1 MAILY
6 VNLFF
11 LFRVLRKGKVI
22 IKFICF
28 IAVTAELTANAYSTF
43 YCNSYTPKEQI
54 GGYIEEIS
62 PIIEEVK
69 NRNKDNFY
77 RVEQSYKNT
86 TNDSMLL
93 NYNGLT
99 HSSSANDLNL
109 RDVLRNLGY
118 KTSLVYELYGMG
130 STIPIDSILGI
141 KYIIAINNNSI
152 FNSYVYPQNMYFNK
166 ISTEWDYSVYE
177 NPYALPIAYMVN
189 EKLAHIQRWDN
200 ESAFTYS
207 NYILNAMVNESFDLY
222 NPLEIT
228 DIKLNNVY
236 TELINNETVYKKVDL
251 TKNGTVEFTVK
262 AVDNNPVFMF
272 LKSQAYEDYMAGK
285 TNGLIMKNNVRLN
298 VNNHIKFEEFTSKG
312 YNVQFIGNYLKDKE
326 FKIVMTIM
334 NNSTTIGEVQIYSC
348 DMIKFKEVYDN
359 LSFNQIEN
367 TEYKDGY
374 IKGTIN
380 VESDK
385 KLMFTSIPYDEGWK
399 LKVDGEKKNYI
410 KVLNGFIAVELDEG
424 QHEIEF
430 KYILPGLKYGII
442 ISLASLCF
450 LIYGNIKHRR

>member
-1 MAILY
+1 MPWLM
-6 VNLFF
+6 
-11 LFRVLRKGKVI
+11 K
-22 IKFICF
+22 
-28 IAVTAELTANAYSTF
+28 
-43 YCNSYTPKEQI
+43 
-54 GGYIEEIS
+54 
-62 PIIEEVK
+62 
-69 NRNKDNFY
+69 
-77 RVEQSYKNT
+77 
-86 TNDSMLL
+86 
-93 NYNGLT
+93 
-99 HSSSANDLNL
+99 
-109 RDVLRNLGY
+109 
-118 KTSLVYELYGMG
+118 
-130 STIPIDSILGI
+130 
-141 KYIIAINNNSI
+141 
-152 FNSYVYPQNMYFNK
+152 
-166 ISTEWDYSVYE
+166 
-177 NPYALPIAYMVN
+177 ALI
-189 EKLAHIQRWDN
+189 
-200 ESAFTYS
+200 
-207 NYILNAMVNESFDLY
+207 Y
-222 NPLEIT
+222 NPLQIT
-228 DIKLNNVY
+228 DVKLNNIY
-236 TELINNETVYKKVDL
+236 TDLINNEIVYKKVDL

-367 TEYKDGY
+367 TEYNDGY

-450 LIYGNIKHRR
+450 LMYGNIKHRR